1 MQVLKYSTNVV
12 CLPSENIFFGSL
24 RMITK
29 DYIKDFIPPL
39 KITDTA
45 VRALQWMQSFNLNH
59 LPVVDGVKFVGIIT
73 ENELMKCEDKSLT
86 LEQLKLSYMK
96 EFIFDTQYIYD
107 ALEFVT
113 LKGLDIVPVINKD
126 GQYRGLLTLVDII
139 DCFAQ
144 TSSVKTPGGIIIL
157 QVPVKSYSL
166 QDIARIIES
175 NGAMILSTSLNQLD
189 DPVNYELTVKTDKL
203 DLTRVL
209 AGLYRFDY
217 NVIAS
222 YQSSELSNDLEDR
235 YKAFMTYMNV

>member
-1 MQVLKYSTNVV
+1 
-12 CLPSENIFFGSL
+12 
-24 RMITK
+24 MITK

-39 KITDTA
+39 KVTDTV

-73 ENELMKCEDKSLT
+73 ESELIKCADKSLT
-86 LEQLKLSYMK
+86 IAKLNPSYLR
-96 EFIFDTQYIYD
+96 EFILDSQYIYD

-126 GQYRGLLTLVDII
+126 GQYRGLLTLTDII

-157 QVPVKSYSL
+157 KVAVKNYSL
-166 QDIARIIES
+166 QDIARIVES
-175 NGAMILSTSLNQLD
+175 NGAMILSTSLNQTD
-189 DPVNYELTVKTDKL
+189 DPLHYELTIKVDKL

-217 NVIAS
+217 EVIAS
-222 YQSSELSNDLEDR
+222 YQSSELSSELEDR

>member
-1 MQVLKYSTNVV
+1 
-12 CLPSENIFFGSL
+12 
-24 RMITK
+24 MITK

-39 KITDTA
+39 KVSDTA

-59 LPVVDGVKFVGIIT
+59 LPVVDGIKFIGIIT
-73 ENELMKCEDKSLT
+73 ESELVKCSDKT
-86 LEQLKLSYMK
+86 LPLSKLQLPYRN
-96 EFIFDTQYIYD
+96 EFILDTQYIYD

-113 LKGLDIVPVINKD
+113 LKGLDIVPVISKD
-126 GQYRGLLTLVDII
+126 GNYRGLLTLIDII

-144 TSSVKTPGGIIIL
+144 TSSVKTPGGIIIMRL
-157 QVPVKSYSL
+157 PVNNYSL
-166 QDIARIIES
+166 QEIARIIES
-175 NGAMILSTSLNQLD
+175 NGAIILSTSLNQTE
-189 DPVNYELTVKTDKL
+189 DPLHYELTVKTDKL

-222 YQSSELSNDLEDR
+222 YQSSEISSDLEDR

>member
-1 MQVLKYSTNVV
+1 
-12 CLPSENIFFGSL
+12 
-24 RMITK
+24 MITK

-39 KITDTA
+39 KVTDTA

-59 LPVVDGVKFVGIIT
+59 LPVVDGMKFVGIIT
-73 ENELMKCEDKSLT
+73 ESELMQCTDKSLT
-86 LEQLKLSYMK
+86 LAQLSLPYRK
-96 EFIFDTQYIYD
+96 EFILDTQYIYD

-126 GQYRGLLTLVDII
+126 GQYRGLLTLIDII

-144 TSSVKTPGGIIIL
+144 TSSVKTPGGIIIMRI
-157 QVPVKSYSL
+157 PIKNYSL
-166 QDIARIIES
+166 QDVARIVES
-175 NGAMILSTSLNQLD
+175 NGANILSTSLNQTDD
-189 DPVNYELTVKTDKL
+189 DPLNYELTVKTDKL

-222 YQSSELSNDLEDR
+222 YQSSELSSDLKDR

>member
-1 MQVLKYSTNVV
+1 
-12 CLPSENIFFGSL
+12 
-24 RMITK
+24 MITK

-39 KITDTA
+39 KVTDTA

-59 LPVVDGVKFVGIIT
+59 LPVVDGMKFVGIII
-73 ENELMKCEDKSLT
+73 ESELMQCPDKSFT
-86 LEQLKLSYMK
+86 LAQLSLPYRK
-96 EFIFDTQYIYD
+96 EFILDTQYIYD

-126 GQYRGLLTLVDII
+126 GQYRGLLTLIDII

-144 TSSVKTPGGIIIL
+144 TSSVKTPGGIIIMRI
-157 QVPVKSYSL
+157 PIKNYSL
-166 QDIARIIES
+166 QDVARIIES
-175 NGAMILSTSLNQLD
+175 NGANILSTSLNQTDD
-189 DPVNYELTVKTDKL
+189 DPLNYELTVKTDKL

-222 YQSSELSNDLEDR
+222 YQSSELSSDLQDR